1 MYSINEEKV
10 IVPKENDM
18 FSEKEE
24 DNIFPSSENSD
35 IKVDNTEYQRVSMKN
50 IDSKEISRQQYIS
63 THLDRAEKR
72 KSAKQFDE
80 EIARAQQMLKTAP
93 DDQDKDIAAQ
103 NIEDM
108 IESKDKAVEQIE
120 KDTLIIQQYNS
131 EHSVTNDL
139 AENIKTIGA
148 TVADKTNDIITKVS
162 EQCELLGI
170 KIPSFLLRRYNLAS
184 ASHTCQRLWTPQ
196 A

>member
-1 MYSINEEKV
+1 MSEEINKVDQLFEDIPDSEMPNQQEDVYSINEEKV

-24 DNIFPSSENSD
+24 DNISPSSENTD
-35 IKVDNTEYQRVSMKN
+35 IKADNTEYEKVSMKN

-80 EIARAQQMLKTAP
+80 EIAKAQQMLKTAP

-108 IESKDKAVEQIE
+108 IDSKDKVIEQIE
-120 KDTLIIQQYNS
+120 NPVLK
-131 EHSVTNDL
+131 
-139 AENIKTIGA
+139 
-148 TVADKTNDIITKVS
+148 
-162 EQCELLGI
+162 
-170 KIPSFLLRRYNLAS
+170 P
-184 ASHTCQRLWTPQ
+184 
-196 A
+196 